1 MPTSRHEQI
10 LAIFD
15 ECENM
20 YPDKSLE
27 WLTAM
32 TLDIL
37 GDETIDEADVAEA
50 LVARADATM
59 EAARASWTSTDSG
72 VD

>member
-1 MPTSRHEQI
+1 MPTSLQQQI

-37 GDETIDEADVAEA
+37 GDEMIDGADVVEA
-50 LVARADATM
+50 LVARAD
-59 EAARASWTSTDSG
+59 ASWTSTDSG
-72 VD
+72 VY

>member
-1 MPTSRHEQI
+1 MLTSRQEQI
-10 LAIFD
+10 LAMFD
-15 ECENM
+15 ECEELN
-20 YPDKSLE
+20 PDKSLE

-32 TLDIL
+32 TLDML
-37 GDETIDEADVAEA
+37 GMEGIDEADVAEA

-72 VD
+72 VE